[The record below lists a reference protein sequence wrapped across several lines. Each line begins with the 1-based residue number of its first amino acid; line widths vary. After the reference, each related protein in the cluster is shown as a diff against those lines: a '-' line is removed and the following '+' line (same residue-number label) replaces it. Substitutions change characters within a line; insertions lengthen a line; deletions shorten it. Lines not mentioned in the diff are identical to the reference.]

1 MTQQHPS
8 EDKRLFLLD
17 AFALIYR
24 AFFAFGAKPMV
35 NSKGLNT
42 SAIFGFTITLLDLL
56 EKEKPSHIAVAF
68 DMPGATLREQEF
80 AAYKANREA
89 MPDDLRASIPY
100 IKRLIE
106 GFRIPVIGL
115 EGFEADDVIGTLAK
129 RAESHG
135 YTTYMVTPDKELRP
149 ARHRQD
155 IDVQALAQRQWRGG
169 DGPEGDLREIWPQ
182 APHPAH

>member
-115 EGFEADDVIGTLAK
+115 EGF
-129 RAESHG
+129 
-135 YTTYMVTPDKELRP
+135 
-149 ARHRQD
+149 
-155 IDVQALAQRQWRGG
+155 
-169 DGPEGDLREIWPQ
+169 
-182 APHPAH
+182 